1 MSAVK
6 VTASVAASPNVRF
19 PEIVV
24 SPCTVRS
31 APIVTLLAIPTPPET
46 INAPVVLD
54 EESIV
59 SAIFALTGI
68 YQNRLSIV
76 NFFEVVALVS
86 TIANTSS
93 DATSVALS
101 AVNSENFTSAIDY
114 SFYRSSLFGFF
125 FFIIVAFLSSSD
137 DDSSSSP
144 SSGGDSIL
152 LIK

>member
-6 VTASVAASPNVRF
+6 VTLSLAASPNVRF

-24 SPCTVRS
+24 SPCTVRFS
-31 APIVTLLAIPTPPET
+31 PIVTLLAIPTPPET
-46 INAPVVLD
+46 INAPEVLD
-54 EESIV
+54 VEFVV
-59 SAIFALTGI
+59 SAIFASTGI
-68 YQNRLSIV
+68 DPNKSSIV

-101 AVNSENFTSAIDY
+101 AFNSENFTSAIDY
-114 SFYRSSLFGFF
+114 SFLDFS
-125 FFIIVAFLSSSD
+125 FLSPS
-137 DDSSSSP
+137 